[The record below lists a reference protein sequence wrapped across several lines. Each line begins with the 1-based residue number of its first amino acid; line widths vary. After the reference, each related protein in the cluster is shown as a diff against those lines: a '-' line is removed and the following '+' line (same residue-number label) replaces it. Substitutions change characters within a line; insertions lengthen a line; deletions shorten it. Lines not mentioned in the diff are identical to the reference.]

1 MKILIHTDEYYP
13 TPQACA
19 YRMKVLADAFTAAG
33 NDVTVIASAVN
44 RANGEIGDH
53 AERII
58 YVPAARM
65 RKKTTLLRLLNNL
78 SFAVTSLFS
87 AFAAGRAD
95 VVITTSPPLL
105 ISLSGWIIARCKGAK
120 LVFDIRDIWPDVA
133 TEMGNLRQDGA
144 ACCVFRRIADF
155 MYRHSDAVTTVS
167 PGKVEKIRA
176 HLRRLH
182 VAAEGKTVLFGNGF
196 DERVLQCRLDSALME
211 KYAPPGVFSCVYIG
225 NIGLA
230 QGLDVLLRLAKET
243 SRPEARF
250 LLFGDG
256 AQRAE
261 LAEKAAAEELKN
273 VSFCGVLPHEK
284 VLSVLSAAQLSFI
297 PLKNANMRDSIPTK
311 IYEALGIGC
320 PVLLVAEG
328 DACRVVE
335 EAELGCCVSPD
346 HPERLA
352 EVFDEMVGQYARYDE
367 QRRAG
372 ARELMKRKYSR
383 QQIAKAYEAWLH
395 DLTGKN

>member
-33 NDVTVIASAVN
+33 NDVTVIASAAN

-58 YVPAARM
+58 YAPAARM

-87 AFAAGRAD
+87 ALAAGRAD

-120 LVFDIRDIWPDVA
+120 LVFDVRDIWPDVA

-144 ACCVFRRIADF
+144 ACRVFRRIADF

-176 HLRRLH
+176 HLHRLH
-182 VAAEGKTVLFGNGF
+182 VAAEEKTVLFGNGF
-196 DERVLQCRLDSALME
+196 DERVLQCRLDSTLME
-211 KYAPPGVFSCVYIG
+211 KYAPPGVRNRIS
-225 NIGLA
+225 
-230 QGLDVLLRLAKET
+230 
-243 SRPEARF
+243 S
-250 LLFGDG
+250 
-256 AQRAE
+256 
-261 LAEKAAAEELKN
+261 
-273 VSFCGVLPHEK
+273 
-284 VLSVLSAAQLSFI
+284 
-297 PLKNANMRDSIPTK
+297 
-311 IYEALGIGC
+311 
-320 PVLLVAEG
+320 
-328 DACRVVE
+328 
-335 EAELGCCVSPD
+335 
-346 HPERLA
+346 
-352 EVFDEMVGQYARYDE
+352 
-367 QRRAG
+367 
-372 ARELMKRKYSR
+372 
-383 QQIAKAYEAWLH
+383 
-395 DLTGKN
+395 